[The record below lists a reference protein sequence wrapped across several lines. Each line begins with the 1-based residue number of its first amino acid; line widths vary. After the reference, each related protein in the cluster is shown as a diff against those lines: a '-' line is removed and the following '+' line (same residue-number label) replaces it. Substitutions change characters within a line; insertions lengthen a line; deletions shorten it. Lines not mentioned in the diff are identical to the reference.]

1 MSQQVSALPLS
12 LSPEGGQRLV
22 AALFEASNVSLP
34 APVAQLASG
43 LLGLNALG
51 EIYCQVQD
59 SLSAEELA
67 QRTLQALD
75 VTVDADFSAIPKE
88 GPLLLVSN
96 HPFGMLEGLVLMAHL
111 AKARPDV
118 RILANNVLD
127 RMASLA
133 ELRVLGERLVP
144 IDVAEG
150 DKIPRKGGP
159 GITRSDL
166 LVINKIDLAPYVG
179 ADLGVMDRDS
189 KKMRGNKPF
198 IFTNIRAKEGVD
210 SIIEWIKKNALLEG
224 VE

>member
-118 RILANNVLD
+118 RQVLPTISPACAP
-127 RMASLA
+127 RCATLKRAGQSLSFLQGQSPTGKGA
-133 ELRVLGERLVP
+133 RGC
-144 IDVAEG
+144 A
-150 DKIPRKGGP
+150 IPAGTPQRC
-159 GITRSDL
+159 
-166 LVINKIDLAPYVG
+166 A
-179 ADLGVMDRDS
+179 
-189 KKMRGNKPF
+189 
-198 IFTNIRAKEGVD
+198 
-210 SIIEWIKKNALLEG
+210 
-224 VE
+224 

>member
-111 AKARPDV
+111 AEARPDV
-118 RILANNVLD
+118 RILANNILD

-133 ELRVLGERLVP
+133 ELKVLAERLVP

-150 DKIPRKGGP
+150 AGAANNLPGLRASLRHLEKGGAVVVFP
-159 GITRSDL
+159 AGTVSHWQR
-166 LVINKIDLAPYVG
+166 G
-179 ADLGVMDRDS
+179 QGVCDPRWHTTALRLSEKS
-189 KKMRGNKPF
+189 K
-198 IFTNIRAKEGVD
+198 A
-210 SIIEWIKKNALLEG
+210 
-224 VE
+224 